1 MQLVRQD
8 FGVIVKSPQEIVLM
22 RAAGR
27 VVASVLESLAKAVSP
42 GVTTKDL
49 DRVAADEVERWKA
62 EASFKNYRGF
72 PASICTSIN
81 EEVVHGIP
89 GDRSLRE
96 GDIVSLDF
104 GAKLNGFHADAAI
117 TVGVGKISRDTQ
129 SIIDVTRVALEE
141 GIKAARVGG
150 RIGDISAAIQSC
162 VEGRGFAVV
171 REYVGHGI
179 GRSLHEDPQIPNF
192 GNPGDGLILQRG
204 MTVALE
210 PMVNAGTWRTRVE
223 ENGWTVVTA
232 DGRLSAHFEHTIAI
246 TDSGP
251 EILTVL

>member
-8 FGVIVKSPQEIVLM
+8 FGVIVKSPQEIALM

-27 VVASVLESLAKAVSP
+27 VVAAILESLAKAVRP
-42 GVTTKDL
+42 GVTTGEL
-49 DRVAADEVERWKA
+49 DQVAAEEVERWEA
-62 EASFKNYRGF
+62 QASFKNYRGF

-89 GDRSLRE
+89 GDRTLRE

-104 GAKLNGFHADAAI
+104 GAKLNGFHADAAVTLGAGRI
-117 TVGVGKISRDTQ
+117 AREAQ
-129 SIIDVTRVALEE
+129 SMIDVTRVALEE
-141 GIKAARVGG
+141 GISAAGVGG
-150 RIGDISAAIQSC
+150 RIGDISAAIQSY
-162 VEGRGFAVV
+162 VEGRGFSVV

-192 GNPGDGLILQRG
+192 GNPGDGLVLQRG
-204 MTVALE
+204 MTLALE
-210 PMVNAGTWRTRVE
+210 PMVNAGTWRTRVA
-223 ENGWTVVTA
+223 ENGWTVVTV

>member
-1 MQLVRQD
+1 MH
-8 FGVIVKSPQEIVLM
+8 
-22 RAAGR
+22 
-27 VVASVLESLAKAVSP
+27 
-42 GVTTKDL
+42 
-49 DRVAADEVERWKA
+49 
-62 EASFKNYRGF
+62 N
-72 PASICTSIN
+72 
-81 EEVVHGIP
+81 
-89 GDRSLRE
+89 
-96 GDIVSLDF
+96 
-104 GAKLNGFHADAAI
+104 NGFHADAAV
-117 TVGVGKISRDTQ
+117 TLGVGRIAREAQ
-129 SIIDVTRVALEE
+129 SIIDVTKFALEA
-141 GIKAARVGG
+141 GVDAARVGG

-192 GNPGDGLILQRG
+192 GNPGDGLVLQRG

-210 PMVNAGTWRTRVE
+210 PMVNAGTWRTKVV

>member
-1 MQLVRQD
+1 MQVVRQD
-8 FGVIVKSPQEIVLM
+8 FGVIVKSPQEIALM

-27 VVASVLESLAKAVSP
+27 VVAAILESLAKAVRP
-42 GVTTKDL
+42 GVTTGEL
-49 DRVAADEVERWKA
+49 DQVAEEEVERWEA
-62 EASFKNYRGF
+62 QASFKNYRGF

-89 GDRSLRE
+89 GGRTLRE

-104 GAKLNGFHADAAI
+104 GAKLNGFHADAAV
-117 TVGVGKISRDTQ
+117 TLGVGRIAREAQ
-129 SIIDVTRVALEE
+129 SMIDVTRVALEE
-141 GIKAARVGG
+141 GISAARAGG

-162 VEGRGFAVV
+162 VEGRGFSVV

-192 GNPGDGLILQRG
+192 GNPGDGLVLQRG
-204 MTVALE
+204 MTLALE
-210 PMVNAGTWRTRVE
+210 PMVNAGTWRTRVV
-223 ENGWTVVTA
+223 ENGWTVVTV